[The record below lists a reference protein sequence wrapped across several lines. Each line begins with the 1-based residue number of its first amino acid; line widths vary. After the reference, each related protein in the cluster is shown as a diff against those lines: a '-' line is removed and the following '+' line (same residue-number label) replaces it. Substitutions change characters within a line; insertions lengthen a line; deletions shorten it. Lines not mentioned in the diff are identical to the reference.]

1 MIWGALLCTLSSF
14 VLPAWSIF
22 ADEAFHIDYHQ
33 SLLGLPLE
41 HSTFFHRPQP
51 SSNASLLY
59 TVSDNAV
66 IGAVNP
72 RDGSIIWRHS
82 LSTQSVE
89 QIFEATLIAGG
100 NGRVVS
106 GYQGSVSAWDAFSG
120 RLSWSYDLP
129 QGEVVVSVRHLGAD
143 NTQDDLAVLT
153 SILSGGGRV
162 LRLSQAGNKLLWE
175 FRDSSSDVPLE
186 LFASEGHV
194 YYLSQSSG
202 LLSATKTKTVVLD
215 VSNGREVRQAS
226 LSLTA
231 ESLLYSSLSCPE
243 PGSSLPVVASAEAP
257 FKAIKFGSLE
267 TGKTATVSLAEK
279 SEAVKSISIRQSCHT
294 IAGKHHVLV
303 HVRGE
308 QKQWAEVFHVD
319 ARSGEAKLAYALPA
333 LGEVSVF
340 ASTAVGTSQYFSRIT
355 DSDVTLYSSESHGQL
370 GRWARQRSGPASTSS
385 SDKAHAVAEVVARGR
400 TGAAVRIAELSDDGE
415 WSLTRNGESQWTRPE
430 FLANTIKAVW
440 TDESVADPLAGNTEK
455 DTARNPLSAY
465 VQRWTRHLEG
475 FQHIPG
481 LFSHLFKILFTPAG
495 FSTESSNKL
504 VGSYTVIV
512 GTSRLEVA
520 ALDAVEIGSVR
531 WRVSLTPIAGTN
543 NELISLSVHEGRV
556 TAYLSDQTF
565 AVIDIASGSLLEHK
579 KSTAATEKIVE
590 IPGHPAATV
599 LTFGTD
605 GQPKLLSDASPS
617 SATEGNILVNV
628 GHSGEASAWSVG
640 RDVHPLWTMRP
651 AGGKFVHGAFRTA
664 SEPVASIGRV
674 MGNRTVL
681 YKYLSPNLALLT
693 AVSEISETL
702 SMYLVEAVSGDILQ
716 VSTHQ
721 GLDISFPI
729 SSAVSE
735 NWFTYS
741 FTTQDPATQAP
752 THYLVSS
759 ELFESPHTND
769 RGPIPNTANYSTT
782 APGSSSNP
790 HIVTQSFILTEPISH
805 MSVSQTSQGITSR
818 QLLAVL
824 PESSAIIGLHRYM
837 LDPRRPV
844 NRDPTSLELEEGLT
858 RYHPVLPLD
867 PKLYLTHSREVVGI
881 KKLISRPTR
890 LESTSLVFG
899 FGHDIFGTRL
909 TPSLAYDVLSPAF
922 NKVQLLMTVVALFV
936 GVVVLAPMARSRQ
949 AETRWKGG

>member
-59 TVSDNAV
+59 TASDNAV

-72 RDGSIIWRHS
+72 RDGAIIWRHI
-82 LSTQSVE
+82 LSTQPVE
-89 QIFEATLIAGG
+89 QTFGAVLVAGG

-106 GYQGSVSAWDAFSG
+106 GYEGSVSAWDAFSG
-120 RLSWSYDLP
+120 RLSWCYDLP
-129 QGEVVVSVRHLGAD
+129 QGERVVSIRHIGAG
-143 NTQDDLAVLT
+143 NTQDDLAILT
-153 SILSGGGRV
+153 STTSGGGRV
-162 LRLSQAGNKLLWE
+162 LRLNQAGNKVLWE
-175 FRDSSSDVPLE
+175 YRDSSSDVPLA
-186 LFASEGHV
+186 LFVSQGHL
-194 YYLSQSSG
+194 YYLSKSSG

-215 VSNGREVRQAS
+215 ISNGREVRQAS

-231 ESLLYSSLSCPE
+231 ESLLNSSLFCPE

-267 TGKTATVSLAEK
+267 TGKTATVALSEK
-279 SEAVKSISIRQSCHT
+279 TEDVKSISIRQSCQS
-294 IAGKHHVLV
+294 IAGKHHVLA
-303 HVRGE
+303 HVSGV

-319 ARSGEAKLAYALPA
+319 ARSGEAKFAYALPA

-340 ASTAVGTSQYFSRIT
+340 ASTAVGTSQYFSRMT

-370 GRWARQRSGPASTSS
+370 GRWARHRSGPASTSS

-440 TDESVADPLAGNTEK
+440 TDELVSDPLAGSTEK
-455 DTARNPLSAY
+455 DISSNPLSAY
-465 VQRWTRHLEG
+465 YDRWVRHLEG
-475 FQHIPG
+475 LQHIPS
-481 LFSHLFKILFTPAG
+481 LVSHLFKILFTPAG

-504 VGSYTVIV
+504 IGSYTVIV

-520 ALDAVEIGSVR
+520 ALNAVEFGAVL
-531 WRVSLTPIAGTN
+531 WRVNLTPIASTGSH
-543 NELISLSVHEGRV
+543 LISLTVHESRV
-556 TAYLSDQTF
+556 TAYLSDGTS
-565 AVIDIASGSLLEHK
+565 AVIELTSGSILDHK
-579 KSTAATEKIVE
+579 KSTTAAEKILE
-590 IPGHPAATV
+590 LPGNPAATIV
-599 LTFGTD
+599 IIDTD
-605 GQPKLLSDASPS
+605 GQPKLPSDASPS
-617 SATEGNILVNV
+617 SATEGNILVSV
-628 GHSGEASAWSVG
+628 GHNGEASAWSVG
-640 RDVHPLWTMRP
+640 QDIHSLWTMRP
-651 AGGKFVHGAFRTA
+651 AGGRFVYGASKRP

-693 AVSEISETL
+693 AVSDSSDTL

-716 VSTHQ
+716 VSSHQ
-721 GLDISFPI
+721 GLDTSLPI

-741 FTTQDPATQAP
+741 FTIKDPATQAP
-752 THYLVSS
+752 THYLISS
-759 ELFESPHTND
+759 ELFESPTTND
-769 RGPIPNTANYSTT
+769 RGPIPHTANYSTT
-782 APGSSSNP
+782 APGSSSSP
-790 HIVTQSFILTEPISH
+790 HIVTQSFLLTEPISH

-824 PESSAIIGLHRYM
+824 PDSSAIIGLHRYM

-899 FGHDIFGTRL
+899 FGHDVFGTRL
-909 TPSLAYDVLSPAF
+909 TPSLAYDVLNPAF
-922 NKVQLLMTVVALFV
+922 NKVQLLFTVVALFV